1 MKSRTQHT
9 LLTLTC
15 LSTLNLMPRRNRV
28 KAGQLTNKVNS
39 LKIKQIITTVALL
52 TCLSTA
58 FAQGTAFTYQG
69 RLNTTN
75 GPASGTYN
83 LAFSLFNTNAGGTA
97 IAGPVTNSATAVTN
111 GLFTVTIDFGPG
123 VFTGQTNWLQIG
135 VETNGAGTFTT
146 LAPRQQLTPTPY
158 AIYSANAGS
167 ATTASMAASVPAS
180 GIGAGTANIS
190 ITGSALSAAY
200 AGTAVMANIATAA
213 STAATA
219 TNLIGNVS
227 DAQLPATI
235 ARLSGTNN
243 FTGTNIFAG
252 VTIATNVN
260 NVIVGVFTGNG
271 GGLTNLNTAQ
281 FANSVLTNGQTGV
294 NLSGVFSG
302 NGVNVTNVNAAA
314 LNGLNATN
322 FWQLGGNNVAAG
334 KFLGSTNNQP
344 VELWVNNTRA
354 LRLEPTANDTY
365 HSNIV
370 NVVGG
375 SPGNFITPGV
385 YGSVIVGGGALFFYS
400 SANTNNSVSSDMSF
414 IGGGYSNS
422 IQTNAPG
429 SFLGGGSGN
438 SIQTDAYASFLGGG
452 NGNSIQPNAFYSVL
466 GGGNGNSI
474 QTNASGSF
482 LGGGFNNSIQ
492 TNASGSFLGGGGGN
506 SIQTNAEYAMIP
518 GGYWNVAAA
527 YSFAA
532 GNHAQATNT
541 GAFVWGDDSTSTPV
555 SSTNANWVTMRA
567 NGGYR
572 LFSNSGLTAGV
583 ALAPNGTSW
592 GTLSDRNAKKNFAS
606 VNSEAVLEKLAAIP
620 IQQWNYKW
628 EQDGDVPNI
637 GPMAQDFKAA
647 FYPGRDDKSITT
659 LEYDGVELAA
669 IQGLNQKLNE
679 KDTEIQ
685 ALKQSV
691 AELKETLTQLTQ
703 QPK

>member
-1 MKSRTQHT
+1 M
-9 LLTLTC
+9 
-15 LSTLNLMPRRNRV
+15 
-28 KAGQLTNKVNS
+28 
-39 LKIKQIITTVALL
+39 
-52 TCLSTA
+52 
-58 FAQGTAFTYQG
+58 
-69 RLNTTN
+69 
-75 GPASGTYN
+75 
-83 LAFSLFNTNAGGTA
+83 
-97 IAGPVTNSATAVTN
+97 
-111 GLFTVTIDFGPG
+111 
-123 VFTGQTNWLQIG
+123 
-135 VETNGAGTFTT
+135 
-146 LAPRQQLTPTPY
+146 
-158 AIYSANAGS
+158 
-167 ATTASMAASVPAS
+167 
-180 GIGAGTANIS
+180 
-190 ITGSALSAAY
+190 
-200 AGTAVMANIATAA
+200 
-213 STAATA
+213 
-219 TNLIGNVS
+219 IGNVS

-235 ARLSGTNN
+235 ARLNGTNN

-260 NVIVGVFTGNG
+260 NVIAGVFTGNG

-375 SPGNFITPGV
+375 SPVNFITPGV
-385 YGSVIVGGGALFFYS
+385 YGSVIAGGGTLFFYS
-400 SANTNNSVSSDMSF
+400 SAYTNNSVSSDMSF
-414 IGGGYSNS
+414 IGGGY
-422 IQTNAPG
+422 
-429 SFLGGGSGN
+429 
-438 SIQTDAYASFLGGG
+438 
-452 NGNSIQPNAFYSVL
+452 
-466 GGGNGNSI
+466 
-474 QTNASGSF
+474 
-482 LGGGFNNSIQ
+482 NNSIQ

-506 SIQTNAEYAMIP
+506 SIQTNAAYAMIP

-541 GAFVWGDDSTSTPV
+541 GAFVWGDNSSSSPI
-555 SSTNANWVTMRA
+555 SSTNNNSFNVRA
-567 NGGYR
+567 AGGYR
-572 LFSNSGLTAGV
+572 FYTTSSGASGAGV
-583 ALAPNGTSW
+583 YLAASGASW
-592 GTLSDRNAKKNFAS
+592 SSISDRNAKKNFAP
-606 VNSEAVLEKLAAIP
+606 VDTVAVLAKLAAIP
-620 IQQWNYKW
+620 IQQWIYKW
-628 EQDGDVPNI
+628 DQDSDVTNI

-679 KDTEIQ
+679 KDAEIQ